1 MNQIKQ
7 LLEEPHAKVLVLVGT
22 IEQGGRLFNRLIQ
35 NASRD
40 DVERWKG
47 FKFFRAQQ
55 WVRNEDTGASL
66 DIQYV
71 YRKHQALS
79 ELAGRYYTNILYTMN
94 LGYQLD
100 LLWQLR
106 CRMRNPDFKGIW
118 SVEPLWED

>member
-22 IEQGGRLFNRLIQ
+22 IEQGKHLFNRLIQ

-47 FKFFRAQQ
+47 FKFFKQQ
-55 WVRNEDTGASL
+55 QLMSNEDTGASL
-66 DIQYV
+66 YIQYV
-71 YRKHQALS
+71 YRKHQALR
-79 ELAGRYYTNILYTMN
+79 ELTGRYYTNILYTMN

-106 CRMRNPDFKGIW
+106 CRMRSPDFKGIW